1 MSTLNLDSDKPLKIL
16 IIGITG
22 GLARLTAEIL
32 LKKYPEH
39 HIHGVDS
46 REIKDFNNSPNF
58 TQQTF
63 SYSRNNFERLFRDNN
78 FDVVIHLA
86 RVSHVT
92 PLKNNNSRIRMNLTG
107 TNTILE
113 LATKFKTKK
122 LIILSTH
129 HVFGALTDNSLF
141 IKEDAPLRASFK
153 YPELRDVVEMDQMC
167 TNWMYRFQNE
177 LSTIVLR
184 PCNIIG
190 PQIKNSISLYLTTD
204 YAPVPMDYNP
214 MFQFI
219 HEFDMANVIVRSVFE
234 LKTGIYN
241 VAPDDFISI
250 RDAKS
255 IISKKTVP
263 TSFLLLEQLS
273 KIIKPVWNFPSY
285 LLDYM
290 KYPVV
295 IDNTALK
302 KELGDDIFRYTVTE
316 ALELLKNH

>member
-1 MSTLNLDSDKPLKIL
+1 MDQLNNEQPLNIL
-16 IIGITG
+16 IIGISG
-22 GLARLTAEIL
+22 GLAKLTAEII
-32 LKKYPEH
+32 LKKYPH
-39 HIHGVDS
+39 HKVLGVDS
-46 REIKDFNNSPNF
+46 RALKDFGEIKNF
-58 TQQTF
+58 QQQTF
-63 SYSRNNFERLFRDNN
+63 SYSRNNFEKLFRDNH

-86 RVSHVT
+86 RVSHVS
-92 PLKNNNSRIRMNLTG
+92 PLKNNNSRIRVNLTG

-129 HVFGALTDNSLF
+129 HVFGALFDNPLF

-190 PQIKNSISLYLTTD
+190 PQIKNSISTYLTTE
-204 YAPVPMDYNP
+204 YAPVPIDFNP

-219 HEFDMANVIVRSVFE
+219 HEFDMANIIVRSAFE

-241 VAPDDFISI
+241 VAPHDFISI
-250 RDAKS
+250 QEARAITAKKS
-255 IISKKTVP
+255 LPV
-263 TSFLLLEQLS
+263 SFAGLEQIA
-273 KIIKPVWNFPSY
+273 KIIKPVWNFPNY
-285 LLDYM
+285 LFDYL
-290 KYPVV
+290 KYPV
-295 IDNTALK
+295 ILDNSAIV
-302 KELGDDIFRYTVTE
+302 KELGEDVFRYQVRE
-316 ALELLKNH
+316 ALELLKSH

>member
-1 MSTLNLDSDKPLKIL
+1 MKIL
-16 IIGITG
+16 IIGISG
-22 GLARLTAEIL
+22 GLARLTTEIL

-39 HIHGVDS
+39 MVHGVDS
-46 REIKDFNNSPNF
+46 REVKEFSNIPNF
-58 TQQTF
+58 TQETF

-92 PLKNNNSRIRMNLTG
+92 PLKNNHSRIRMNLTG

-129 HVFGALTDNSLF
+129 HVFGALADNPLF
-141 IKEDAPLRASFK
+141 LKEESPLRASFK

-177 LSTIVLR
+177 ISTIVLR

-204 YAPVPMDYNP
+204 YAPVPIDYNP

-219 HEFDMANVIVRSVFE
+219 HEFDMANVIVRSIFE
-234 LKTGIYN
+234 LKTGSYN
-241 VAPDDFISI
+241 VAPNDFISI
-250 RDAKS
+250 REAKDIVSAKS
-255 IISKKTVP
+255 VPIS
-263 TSFLLLEQLS
+263 FAALEQIS
-273 KIIKPVWNFPSY
+273 KIIKPVWNFPNY

-290 KYPVV
+290 KYPVL
-295 IDNTALK
+295 IDNSNLK
-302 KELGDDIFRYTVTE
+302 KELGDDIFRYTVKE

>member
-1 MSTLNLDSDKPLKIL
+1 MQNIPLPTDRPLKIL
-16 IIGITG
+16 VIGIYG
-22 GLARLTAEIL
+22 GLAKLTTEIL
-32 LKKYPEH
+32 LKKYPQHE
-39 HIHGVDS
+39 IIGVDS
-46 REIKDFNNSPNF
+46 REITDFKNLKNF
-58 TQQTF
+58 TQVHF
-63 SYSRNNFERLFRDNN
+63 HYSRNNFERLFRDNH

-92 PLKNNNSRIRMNLTG
+92 PLKSAHSRIRMNLTG

-129 HVFGALTDNSLF
+129 HIFGALHDNPLF

-190 PQIKNSISLYLTTD
+190 PQIKNSISQYLTTN
-204 YAPVPMDYNP
+204 YAPIPIDYNP

-219 HEFDMANVIVRSVFE
+219 HEFDMANIIVRSVFE
-234 LKTGIYN
+234 LQTGIYN
-241 VAPDDFISI
+241 VAPNDLISI
-250 RDAKS
+250 QEAKKITSKYS
-255 IISKKTVP
+255 IP
-263 TSFLLLEQLS
+263 TSFAALEQMA
-273 KIIKPVWNFPSY
+273 KIVKPVWNFPNY
-285 LLDYM
+285 LLDYLRF
-290 KYPVV
+290 PVV
-295 IDNTALK
+295 LDNTNLISAL
-302 KELGDDIFRYTVTE
+302 GNDCFRYQVKE
-316 ALELLKNH
+316 SLEILKDH